1 MDSLRTSTQPV
12 RENRAARASSKLR
25 KNRTKGHAV
34 IEAALLMPWLIFLF
48 VGVFDM
54 GFYCYDLINVENA
67 VRIAAQYTA
76 TSIYTQ
82 SDSTKAC
89 TIVRNEMAN
98 VANLSGVSSC
108 GSLPLIVTASATT
121 VGGSTSAGGSSATLV
136 SVQYQ
141 SALFIPIPGLLTGRI
156 TITRTAK
163 MRLRS

>member
-1 MDSLRTSTQPV
+1 VDPMQSIRTLTEPV
-12 RENRAARASSKLR
+12 PENRAARASSKLR

-76 TSIYTQ
+76 TSIYTAG
-82 SDSTKAC
+82 DSTKAC

-108 GSLPLIVTASATT
+108 GSLPLIVTASSIPIGLDGAPATQ
-121 VGGSTSAGGSSATLV
+121 V

-156 TITRTAK
+156 TITRIAK

>member
-1 MDSLRTSTQPV
+1 
-12 RENRAARASSKLR
+12 
-25 KNRTKGHAV
+25 
-34 IEAALLMPWLIFLF
+34 MPWLIFLF

-76 TSIYTQ
+76 TSIYTAG
-82 SDSTKAC
+82 DSTKAC

-121 VGGSTSAGGSSATLV
+121 VGGSAATGSAATQV

-156 TITRTAK
+156 TITRIAK